1 MRIYNDTV
9 TNLDLVD
16 FKYCNL
22 QENQVIFLFNNISI
36 NIILKLFV
44 HALLWW

>member
-1 MRIYNDTV
+1 MRTYNDTV

-16 FKYCNL
+16 FKYCGL
-22 QENQVIFLFNNISI
+22 QENQVIFLFNISI
-36 NIILKLFV
+36 NIILELFV